1 MKREEWQKIVDRGP
15 FVLPTY
21 EPSRSEG
28 ELYSMDPETGELD
41 LDDVVGYMP
50 NVYYDKRYA
59 DYYYYS
65 FTAIIPDGEEIGCY
79 SRGVFDEDDG
89 TFDDAYAYF
98 EIEGS
103 PLRFMTEKDFIANN
117 YVYNSPDFE
126 EVAE

>member
-1 MKREEWQKIVDRGP
+1 MNEKEWQKIVDRGP

-21 EPSRSEG
+21 KPSRSEG
-28 ELYSMDPETGELD
+28 ELYSMDPDTGELD

-50 NVYYDKRYA
+50 NTYYDKRFA
-59 DYYYYS
+59 DWPYYS

-89 TFDDAYAYF
+89 TFDDAYVYF
-98 EIEGS
+98 EIEDI

-117 YVYNSPDFE
+117 YVYHSPNFE